1 MTSLLV
7 NIIDDSKA
15 HDVVCFLKD
24 IPFLKITPQEDH
36 TASRNPELFCKP
48 AETQATGCL
57 DFSKYKVDSFL
68 GCNPL
73 KYQKSIR
80 DEWK

>member
-1 MTSLLV
+1 V

-15 HDVVCFLKD
+15 RDVVCFLKD
-24 IPFLKITPQEDH
+24 IPFLKIIPQEDK
-36 TASRNPELFCKP
+36 TASQNPDLLCKTE
-48 AETQATGCL
+48 ETQAADCL
-57 DFSKYKVDSFL
+57 DFSKYKVNSFL
-68 GCNPL
+68 GCDPL